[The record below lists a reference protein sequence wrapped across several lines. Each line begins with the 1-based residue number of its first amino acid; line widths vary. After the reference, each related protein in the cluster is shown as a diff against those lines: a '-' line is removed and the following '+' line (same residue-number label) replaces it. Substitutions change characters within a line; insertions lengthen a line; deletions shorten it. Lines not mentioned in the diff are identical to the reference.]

1 MRRRSLR
8 RRSLQIWLNNDE
20 YRAFKEIAK
29 AMALSVSSLGRVCIL
44 TGLKVLGE
52 MADEL
57 RKSLSE
63 ADLLSLSPS
72 PSPSRPSPRRREK
85 KSSTR

>member
-1 MRRRSLR
+1 MQRRSLR
-8 RRSLQIWLNNDE
+8 RRSLQIWLSDDE
-20 YRAFKEIAK
+20 YRAFKEIAQG
-29 AMALSVSSLGRVCIL
+29 MSLSVSGLGRVCIL
-44 TGLKVLGE
+44 AGLRTLGE

-72 PSPSRPSPRRREK
+72 PSRPSPRRHK
-85 KSSTR
+85 KSPTR